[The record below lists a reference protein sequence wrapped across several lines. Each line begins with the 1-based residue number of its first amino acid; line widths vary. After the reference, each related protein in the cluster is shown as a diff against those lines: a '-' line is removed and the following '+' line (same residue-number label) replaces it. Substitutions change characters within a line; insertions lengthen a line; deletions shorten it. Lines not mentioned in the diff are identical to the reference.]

1 MARDEAIPDAIFSD
15 PRLAVLYDAFNP
27 PGEDTAFYVRLAATE
42 PKRIVDVGCGT
53 GLLACALA
61 ERGHAVTGLD
71 PAGAMLA
78 VAQGRPGGDAVRW
91 IRGDARSAVL
101 AERFDL
107 AIMTG
112 HVFQVFLEDS
122 DVRAVLQTVR
132 RHLAPGGRF
141 AFENRN
147 PLVREWEEW
156 NPATSRERLR
166 IDGIGE
172 VEVYYRVID
181 VRDRFV
187 TFETHH
193 LFVAS
198 GEAATSPSTLRF
210 MSREEVAGYLGEAGF
225 TDIAWFGDWDGAPF
239 TPQSREII
247 AVAG

>member
-1 MARDEAIPDAIFSD
+1 MPDAIYSE
-15 PRLAVLYDAFNP
+15 PRLAALYDTFNP
-27 PGEDTAFYVRLAATE
+27 PGEDTAFYVRLAGGE
-42 PKRIVDVGCGT
+42 SKRILDVGCGT
-53 GLLACALA
+53 GQLACALA

-78 VAQGRPGGDAVRW
+78 VARRRPGGDRVSW
-91 IRGDARSAVL
+91 IQGDARSAVL

-112 HVFQVFLEDS
+112 HAFQVLLEDS

-132 RHLAPGGRF
+132 RHVALGGRF

-156 NPATSRERLR
+156 NPTASRTRVR
-166 IDGIGE
+166 VDGIGE
-172 VEVYYRVID
+172 VEVCYRVVD

-193 LFVAS
+193 LFVDS
-198 GEAATSPSTLRF
+198 QQTATSPSTLRF
-210 MSREEVAGYLGEAGF
+210 MSKEELADHLARAGF
-225 TDIAWFGDWDGAPF
+225 TRIDWFGDWNGAPF
-239 TPQSREII
+239 TPESREII

>member
-1 MARDEAIPDAIFSD
+1 MPEAIYSD
-15 PRLAVLYDAFNP
+15 PRLAAVYGAFNP
-27 PGEDTAFYVRLAATE
+27 WDEDTAFYCRLAGTE
-42 PKRIVDVGCGT
+42 PKRILDVGCGT
-53 GLLACALA
+53 GQLACALA
-61 ERGHAVTGLD
+61 ESGHAVTGLD

-78 VAQGRPGGDAVRW
+78 VARHRPGGDRVRW
-91 IRGDARSAVL
+91 VQADARSAAL

-107 AIMTG
+107 AVMSG

-156 NPATSRERLR
+156 TPTASRTRVR
-166 IDGIGE
+166 VDGIGE
-172 VEVYYRVID
+172 VEVHYRV
-181 VRDRFV
+181 VEAGAGLV

-193 LFVAS
+193 LFVEGGDTAVS
-198 GEAATSPSTLRF
+198 SSTLRF
-210 MSREEVAGYLGEAGF
+210 MSKNDMAGHLAQAGF
-225 TDIAWFGDWDGAPF
+225 TDIVWFGDWNGAPF
-239 TPQSREII
+239 APQSREII

>member
-1 MARDEAIPDAIFSD
+1 MPDAIFSE
-15 PRLAVLYDAFNP
+15 PRLAAVYDAFNP
-27 PGEDTAFYVRLAATE
+27 PGEDMAFYLRLAGTE
-42 PKRIVDVGCGT
+42 PKRILDVGCGT
-53 GLLACALA
+53 GQLACALA
-61 ERGHAVTGLD
+61 EGGHAVTGLD
-71 PAGAMLA
+71 PAGGMLA
-78 VAQGRPGGDAVRW
+78 VARGRPGGDRVRW
-91 IRGDARSAVL
+91 IQGDACSAAL
-101 AERFDL
+101 GERFDL

-112 HVFQVFLEDS
+112 HAFQVFLEDA

-132 RHLAPGGRF
+132 RHLAPGGRL

-156 NPATSRERLR
+156 NPAASRTRVR

-172 VEVYYRVID
+172 VEVHYRVVD

-193 LFVAS
+193 LFVDS
-198 GEAATSPSTLRF
+198 QETAASPSTLRF
-210 MSREEVAGYLGEAGF
+210 MLREEVAEHLAQAGF

-239 TPQSREII
+239 SAESPEII

>member
-1 MARDEAIPDAIFSD
+1 MPDAIFSE
-15 PRLAVLYDAFNP
+15 PRLAAVYDAFNP
-27 PGEDTAFYVRLAATE
+27 PGEDTAFYLRLAGTE
-42 PKRIVDVGCGT
+42 PKRILDVGCGT
-53 GLLACALA
+53 GHLACALA

-71 PAGAMLA
+71 PAGGMLA
-78 VAQGRPGGDAVRW
+78 VARGRPGSDRVRW
-91 IRGDARSAVL
+91 IQGDARSAVFG
-101 AERFDL
+101 ERFDV

-112 HVFQVFLEDS
+112 HVFQVFLEDA

-132 RHLAPGGRF
+132 RHLAPGGRL

-156 NPATSRERLR
+156 NPTASRTRVR

-172 VEVYYRVID
+172 VEVYYRVTD

-193 LFVAS
+193 EFVDSRETAD
-198 GEAATSPSTLRF
+198 SPSTLRF
-210 MSREEVAGYLGEAGF
+210 MLKEEVAEHLAQAGF
-225 TDIAWFGDWDGAPF
+225 TDITWFGDWKGAPF
-239 TPQSREII
+239 APESPEII